1 MIFVRAGGDAAERK
15 RFRTEGQEAGGDAAE
30 RKRLRTEGQEAGGDG
45 AGPENGRRGKELARE
60 MKSIASVYKIG
71 NGPSSSHTVGPY
83 HAAQTFGARY
93 PDADR
98 YEVTLY
104 GSLACTGEGHGT
116 GKAIR
121 EGLPGAKILVDSVT
135 GDLPH
140 PNTMLFKAFKGGRE
154 LASLRIFSVGGG
166 SIRIENEPS
175 EEDAEVY
182 PQKNF
187 SEIAALCSQEKI
199 GIVQLIYI
207 LEGHTL
213 RDRLRTVWHAMK
225 ASVRRGLK
233 AEGVLPGG
241 LNLTRKAKYLY
252 GKRCYNE
259 SPDVTMNRIIAAYA
273 YAVSEENAAEHL
285 VVTAP
290 TCGSCGV
297 LPSILYYMNE
307 DRGFPEEEILD
318 ALAVAGLVGN
328 VIRTNASISGAE
340 CGCQAEIGS
349 ACSMAA
355 AAVAQLFGLSIDQ
368 IEYAAE
374 IAMEH
379 NLGLTCDPVEGL
391 VQIPCIERNA
401 VAAMRALSAVNL
413 SRFLYATRKISFDE
427 VVATM
432 YRTGLDMNEKY
443 RETSHGG
450 LARIY
455 EENLEEESRR
465 EERRKQE
472 LLHEELLKEELG
484 DPDN

>member
-1 MIFVRAGGDAAERK
+1 
-15 RFRTEGQEAGGDAAE
+15 
-30 RKRLRTEGQEAGGDG
+30 
-45 AGPENGRRGKELARE
+45 
-60 MKSIASVYKIG
+60 MKSISSVYKIG
-71 NGPSSSHTVGPY
+71 NGPSSSHTVGPF
-83 HAAQTFGARY
+83 HAAQTFGSRY
-93 PDADR
+93 PDADA
-98 YEVTLY
+98 YKVTLY
-104 GSLACTGEGHGT
+104 GSLAFTGEGHGT

-121 EGLPGAKILVDSVT
+121 EGLPGAEIVFNREET
-135 GDLPH
+135 DLPH
-140 PNTMLFKAFKGGRE
+140 PNTMLFEAFKDGK
-154 LASLRIFSVGGG
+154 LIAHTRIFSIGGG
-166 SIRIENEPS
+166 SIRIENESSP
-175 EEDAEVY
+175 EDIEVY

-187 SEIAALCSQEKI
+187 TEIVELCNHENI
-199 GIVQLIYI
+199 RIIQLIYI
-207 LEGHTL
+207 LEGASL
-213 RDRLRTVWHAMK
+213 RDYLKKVWKAMQD
-225 ASVRRGLK
+225 SVERGLA
-233 AEGVLPGG
+233 AEGILPGG

-259 SPDVTMNRIIAAYA
+259 SSDVTMNRVIAAYA
-273 YAVSEENAAEHL
+273 YAVSEENAAENL

-297 LPSILYYMNE
+297 LPSILYYMQH

-355 AAVAQLFGLSIDQ
+355 AAVATLYGLSIDQ

-379 NLGLTCDPVEGL
+379 NLGLTCDPVNGL

-413 SRFLYATRKISFDE
+413 SRFLYATRKISFDD

-432 YRTGLDMNEKY
+432 YRTGLDLNEKY

-450 LARIY
+450 LAQIY
-455 EENLEEESRR
+455 HSR
-465 EERRKQE
+465 
-472 LLHEELLKEELG
+472 
-484 DPDN
+484 D